1 MQLTDLNPLML
12 SRIKK
17 YLRRK
22 SDPITLLEGLRPR
35 HWRPKT
41 MIHVGAHLAQERS
54 HYESMGYEKVWWIE
68 GSAETHA
75 RLCEVIEQHEGA
87 ATHWVDHALLTNHDG
102 ESMQLHR
109 FTNNGA
115 SNSIFQA
122 TKNLE
127 DRWSKVRQ
135 TGESETVLSQ
145 TLDTLV
151 EKREETS
158 WDVLLVDVQGAE
170 LLVLQGARNLLRS
183 VRAVVCEAS
192 TVAYY
197 ESGVLFSELESHL
210 RTFGFEPVMSPRR
223 HGDVLFMRTEDL
235 ASASVH
241 LTVGQKFRC
250 VVSCLRGLWCRVK
263 ASSTESKPVKTCQV
277 PELTKLVREHLYQDA
292 GGIRSS
298 ASTGQF
304 VEVGAYDGERFSNTS
319 WLADSGWEG
328 LYVEASPYY
337 AQRCRSRHRF
347 NLVDVVN
354 VAAGSSKTEAE
365 MVQNGSLTTLCDDTL
380 KQYQSM
386 ELTTDQN
393 RSSRRRTVPVLP
405 MNDLLDA
412 NGLQPGFDLLVVDV
426 EGYEEKVF
434 MGFDLAH
441 WQPRMLIVE
450 LCDVHPKYESIP
462 EMAEPAAR
470 VRKKIMDAGYQVV
483 YEDQINTVFM
493 KPVETSQN
501 AGASGR
507 VAA

>member
-1 MQLTDLNPLML
+1 ML
-12 SRIKK
+12 SGIKK

-22 SDPITLLEGLRPR
+22 SDPIKLLEGLRPR

-41 MIHVGAHLAQERS
+41 MIHVGAHLAQERG

-75 RLCEVIEQHEGA
+75 RLCDVIEQHEGP
-87 ATHWVDHALLTNHDG
+87 ATHWVDHALLTDHDG
-102 ESMQLHR
+102 EPMQLHQ

-127 DRWSKVRQ
+127 DRWSKVRH

-151 EKREETS
+151 ESREETS

-170 LLVLQGARNLLRS
+170 LLVLQGAKKLLGK

-210 RTFGFEPVMSPRR
+210 KEFGFEPVMSPRR

-235 ASASVH
+235 ASANEH

-250 VVSCLRGLWCRVK
+250 VVSSLRGLWCRVK
-263 ASSTESKPVKTCQV
+263 ASGTESKPVKTCQV
-277 PELTKLVREHLYQDA
+277 PELTKLVREHLHQDA
-292 GGIRSS
+292 GGIRSPATS
-298 ASTGQF
+298 GQF

-319 WLADSGWEG
+319 WLADSGWQG

-347 NLVDVVN
+347 NNIDVVN

-380 KQYQSM
+380 KQYQEM

-393 RSSRRRTVPVLP
+393 RSSRRRTVPVRPLD
-405 MNDLLDA
+405 DLLDA

-441 WQPRMLIVE
+441 WRPRMLIVE
-450 LCDVHPKYESIP
+450 LCDVHGRFGAIP

-470 VRKKIMDAGYQVV
+470 VRKMIVDAGYEAIYQ
-483 YEDQINTVFM
+483 DSINTVFIQPNAASQGLEPSQGVS
-493 KPVETSQN
+493 KPR
-501 AGASGR
+501 R